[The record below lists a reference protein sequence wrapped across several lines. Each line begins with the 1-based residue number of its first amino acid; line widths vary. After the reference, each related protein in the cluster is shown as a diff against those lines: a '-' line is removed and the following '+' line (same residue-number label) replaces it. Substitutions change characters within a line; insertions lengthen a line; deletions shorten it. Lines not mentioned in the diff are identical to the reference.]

1 MKIKIFQFKRYELSS
16 SRTQTKWK
24 ELKTFP
30 SSSPPHVLPTNAK
43 RTKLEL
49 RELFLFAS
57 QLKLFCISS
66 SFQRRK
72 TMKLMSFLLFSC
84 SFPFQRS
91 DTSWQEF
98 PFKRCDG
105 TKGAHLKALIPCHM
119 YSHSN
124 KSCPALH
131 ERLLI
136 SLMRWNVHLHLRLT
150 LFCTS
155 QAEGFGDVIITM
167 GWLYPCMYQLCAF
180 AYTECHLAIVEKVQR
195 PFMNREFRNSP
206 RGRRSKTE
214 LLWSSISALLLA
226 LPTNIIFQHFSP
238 STRTDK

>member
-1 MKIKIFQFKRYELSS
+1 
-16 SRTQTKWK
+16 
-24 ELKTFP
+24 
-30 SSSPPHVLPTNAK
+30 
-43 RTKLEL
+43 
-49 RELFLFAS
+49 
-57 QLKLFCISS
+57 
-66 SFQRRK
+66 
-72 TMKLMSFLLFSC
+72 MSFLLFSC

-155 QAEGFGDVIITM
+155 RAEGFGDVIITM

-180 AYTECHLAIVEKVQR
+180 ASTECHLAMVKKVQR

-206 RGRRSKTE
+206 PGDVDRKQNCWGPHLCPVAVAPS
-214 LLWSSISALLLA
+214 LLAIAGTLHKHNFPSLLPVDPLTCNYNYIREIFQLTLIDGFNLLLDWELSVA
-226 LPTNIIFQHFSP
+226 GRKFSVP
-238 STRTDK
+238 AYSHAYDGIDN